1 MAQRRETQGDLTTEK
16 KHPNSTTGTVPG
28 APMVQHGAT
37 DVSWTKDDLYMRLKD
52 LKRQMEFSDI
62 QEEYIKDDPWFGA
75 SKGHLVPGGRK
86 GLAGMHIH
94 NDLQFTIFSW
104 S

>member
-1 MAQRRETQGDLTTEK
+1 MPG
-16 KHPNSTTGTVPG
+16 G

-62 QEEYIKDDPWFGA
+62 QEEYIKDDPWLGKDL
-75 SKGHLVPGGRK
+75 SWN
-86 GLAGMHIH
+86 AGMCIYNLFLVIIWTHHI
-94 NDLQFTIFSW
+94 TI
-104 S
+104 